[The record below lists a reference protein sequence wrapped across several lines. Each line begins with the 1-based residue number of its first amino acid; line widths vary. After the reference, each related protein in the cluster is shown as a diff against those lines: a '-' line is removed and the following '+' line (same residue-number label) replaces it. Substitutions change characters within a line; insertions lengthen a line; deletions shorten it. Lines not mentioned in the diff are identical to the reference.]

1 MMSKGQTS
9 YDKAGND
16 GTQCEVLDS
25 PRRHGEDSVKIID
38 LQMYQNHRQ
47 NHLWEFHRKGSS
59 FGWAT
64 RVEREAIVS
73 SGVLQS
79 QGKRHD
85 GSASPAGA
93 SFQLTEQR
101 RLHFL
106 GIDCHL
112 AGSDLLFAGAVITE
126 FADTQ
131 TSLGLHRRT
140 EDAAGHWS
148 HRVEIAHPTLGIE
161 DGARFV
167 IGELF

>member
-1 MMSKGQTS
+1 MGKLPTIKQGSDTM
-9 YDKAGND
+9 
-16 GTQCEVLDS
+16 QCSVLDS
-25 PRRHGEDSVKIID
+25 PRRAWRPRREFG
-38 LQMYQNHRQ
+38 QNHRPADVSKPPS
-47 NHLWEFHRKGSS
+47 ES
-59 FGWAT
+59 
-64 RVEREAIVS
+64 IVS
-73 SGVLQS
+73 RDVLQS
-79 QGKRHD
+79 QGKHHD

-148 HRVEIAHPTLGIE
+148 HRVEIA
-161 DGARFV
+161 
-167 IGELF
+167 